1 MVHGSP
7 SDADWRQV
15 LSNDRFEE
23 PSPRADVWQGPP
35 FKPVISDLNFA
46 VLDRPEVAVNG
57 SSRLAGML
65 SHRRRSWEV

>member
-1 MVHGSP
+1 MTALKNRH
-7 SDADWRQV
+7 R
-15 LSNDRFEE
+15 
-23 PSPRADVWQGPP
+23 GPTSGKVRCT